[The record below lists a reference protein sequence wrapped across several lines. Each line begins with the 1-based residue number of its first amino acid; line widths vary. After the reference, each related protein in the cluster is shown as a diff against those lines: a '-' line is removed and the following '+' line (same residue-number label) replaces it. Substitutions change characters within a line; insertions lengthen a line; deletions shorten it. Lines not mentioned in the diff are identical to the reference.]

1 MRKVNVILMAFV
13 LLLSTTILTAAE
25 NPTDPKNNTSEEIY
39 ELLKDPGFVIEVE
52 TTAFVTFVV
61 NKENEIVVLSVKSNN
76 EAMEKFIKQ
85 RLNYKKIESYSTI
98 GKEYIVPVRMTADL

>member
-61 NKENEIVVLSVKSNN
+61 NKENEIVVYLLNLIMKQWKNLLSNVLI
-76 EAMEKFIKQ
+76 IK
-85 RLNYKKIESYSTI
+85 K
-98 GKEYIVPVRMTADL
+98 